1 MAEPHVVTALI
12 RKRGEIAGRIEHAQT
27 VLRQLIIDLDNLD
40 ATLRLFVPDIE
51 LEDIKP
57 RPLPP
62 RHAAFKGE
70 VTRIV
75 FETLRQS
82 EGPMT
87 AQQIAQ
93 RVMAERGLN
102 TSDKRLVRLIG
113 KRVGACLR
121 HWRNKNIVRS
131 EQARGQC
138 LLWKIVH

>member
-1 MAEPHVVTALI
+1 MAEPHVATALI
-12 RKRGEIAGRIEHAQT
+12 RKRGEIAGQIEHAQT

-57 RPLPP
+57 RPFPP

-75 FETLRQS
+75 FETLRQAN
-82 EGPMT
+82 EPMM

-102 TSDKRLVRLIG
+102 AADKRLVRLIG
-113 KRVGACLR
+113 KRAGACLR
-121 HWRNKNIVRS
+121 HWRNKGLLKSNAGVGRRIVW
-131 EQARGQC
+131 EIAG
-138 LLWKIVH
+138 